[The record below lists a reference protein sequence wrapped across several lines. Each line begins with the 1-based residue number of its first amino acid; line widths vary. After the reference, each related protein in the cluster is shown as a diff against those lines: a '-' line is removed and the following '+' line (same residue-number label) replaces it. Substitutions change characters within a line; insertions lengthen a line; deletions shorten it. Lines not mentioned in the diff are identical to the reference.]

1 MGTKTTGFIYD
12 ETYLHHML
20 HEGHPESPGRLKAI
34 LKRLKDTGLDQE
46 IYHIKPEN
54 EALKYIQQV
63 HSDSHISRV
72 EEMAFDPTICQLAVS
87 GVLTAIDK
95 VMNGTVKNAFCAL
108 RPPGHHATTGGEFG
122 FCFYSNVAIGAKYA
136 QSKYGLE
143 KIMIVDWDFH
153 HGNGTEWAFYSDPS
167 VLFFSTHSLYSF
179 PMTGFVERN
188 GEGEGT
194 GYNINV
200 PLPSYASDK
209 DILTAF
215 ETKLLPR
222 AENFKPD
229 LVFISA
235 GFDSRKG
242 DFLGDFEITDSGFI
256 NLTKMIKSLATTY
269 SESRIISV
277 LEGGY
282 NPEGLALGVEAHIG
296 ALLE

>member
-1 MGTKTTGFIYD
+1 MDTNTTGFIYD

-188 GEGEGT
+188 GEGEGM